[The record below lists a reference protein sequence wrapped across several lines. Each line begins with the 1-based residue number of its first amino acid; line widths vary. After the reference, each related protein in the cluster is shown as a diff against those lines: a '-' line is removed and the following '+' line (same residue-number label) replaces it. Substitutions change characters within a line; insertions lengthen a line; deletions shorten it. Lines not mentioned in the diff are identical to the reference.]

1 MPPVGAE
8 ALREELS
15 RLHCAR
21 AQFCQDESD
30 SMLHRVPGLR
40 EAPGKAAAVR
50 LQDRA
55 MTYAFL
61 SASGTLTACAKAA
74 SKRVVQKSH
83 ISSFTFSTSRR

>member
-1 MPPVGAE
+1 MPPVGAD
-8 ALREELS
+8 AL
-15 RLHCAR
+15 AR
-21 AQFCQDESD
+21 SSARTRVIPCCTESQG
-30 SMLHRVPGLR
+30 SEKHR
-40 EAPGKAAAVR
+40 KAAAVR

-61 SASGTLTACAKAA
+61 SASGTLTAWAKAA